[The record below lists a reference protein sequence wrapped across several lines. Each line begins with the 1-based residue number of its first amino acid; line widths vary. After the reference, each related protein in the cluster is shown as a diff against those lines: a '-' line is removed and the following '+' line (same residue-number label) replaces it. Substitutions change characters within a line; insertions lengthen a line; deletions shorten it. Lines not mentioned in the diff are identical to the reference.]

1 MAEAKAESPFAAS
14 APLAATDPATPKPAS
29 APGLAEDM
37 AGQLRARVTGGALR
51 PGQRLSEA
59 RLAAELDIS
68 RNTLREVFRLLTR
81 EGILRHEPNRGVFV
95 ATPSMASILDIY
107 RVRRLIEV
115 PALAQAWP
123 GHAAVARM
131 RAAVA
136 RAETLH
142 PAGDWLGVGS
152 ANMEFHSAIVALTDS
167 PRLIGFFTQI
177 IAELRLAFGL
187 LDSPEQLHRPY
198 ITRNAEI
205 LGRLEGGDAPGAARL
220 LEDYLNQSERAVLE
234 AFARLG

>member
-1 MAEAKAESPFAAS
+1 MTGAKPESRPPQAA
-14 APLAATDPATPKPAS
+14 APSPS
-29 APGLAEDM
+29 LAEEM
-37 AGQLRARVTGGALR
+37 AARLRASVTGGALR

-59 RLAAELDIS
+59 RLAAELEIS

-136 RAETLH
+136 HATTLH
-142 PAGDWLGVGS
+142 PSGDWQGVGS

-187 LDSPEQLHRPY
+187 LDSPELLHRPY

-205 LGRLEGGDAPGAARL
+205 LARLEAGDPPGAAQL
-220 LEDYLNQSERAVLE
+220 LEEYLNQSERAVLE

>member
-1 MAEAKAESPFAAS
+1 MTKEPAA
-14 APLAATDPATPKPAS
+14 PADS
-29 APGLAEDM
+29 RDSSLSLAEGI
-37 AGQLRARVTGGALR
+37 AARLRDQVTGGTLV

-59 RLAAELDIS
+59 RLAAELEIS

-95 ATPSMASILDIY
+95 AVPSMASILDIY

-123 GHAAVARM
+123 GHAAVTRM
-131 RAAVA
+131 HNAVEQA
-136 RAETLH
+136 KELQKI
-142 PAGDWLGVGS
+142 PDWRGVGS
-152 ANMEFHSAIVALTDS
+152 ANMEFHAAIVALTDS
-167 PRLIGFFTQI
+167 PRLIQFFTQI

-187 LDSPEQLHRPY
+187 LDSPELLHQPY
-198 ITRNAEI
+198 IPRNAEI
-205 LGRLEGGDAPGAARL
+205 LGKLERGDPAAAARML
-220 LEDYLNQSERAVLE
+220 DDYLNQSERAVLE